1 MSWYQHPRSTSKT
14 DSLKQGER
22 AHNTSATAQH
32 LRPAH
37 LPVAPVSLPLF
48 QTNFHARTT
57 RTTTS
62 CCLPEKLCCYAKH
75 IFSSERVRNNRR
87 LRTGCTLSAR
97 AHLLPTACNRIGR
110 KTSARK
116 SAVLRFRRPSRLR
129 HDSARGGRV
138 SRNST
143 YANFTKKTNPN
154 NPHRDHC
161 AQHFQTWGGC
171 TRRAEE
177 V

>member
-1 MSWYQHPRSTSKT
+1 M
-14 DSLKQGER
+14 
-22 AHNTSATAQH
+22 
-32 LRPAH
+32 PA
-37 LPVAPVSLPLF
+37 APVSLPF
-48 QTNFHARTT
+48 SKHTFRTNPCAQYQTLQRIAVYQKNCVAVQNIF
-57 RTTTS
+57 
-62 CCLPEKLCCYAKH
+62 
-75 IFSSERVRNNRR
+75 FSSDRVRNNRR

-161 AQHFQTWGGC
+161 AQHLKNHGRLRTSTGGGD
-171 TRRAEE
+171 TRTC
-177 V
+177 

>member
-1 MSWYQHPRSTSKT
+1 MSWYQHPRTTSQT

-32 LRPAH
+32 PRPAH
-37 LPVAPVSLPLF
+37 LPAAPVSLPLSKRHVPNEPLRAISN
-48 QTNFHARTT
+48 TA
-57 RTTTS
+57 TS

-75 IFSSERVRNNRR
+75 IFSSDRVRNNWK

-97 AHLLPTACNRIGR
+97 AHILPTACNRIGR

-161 AQHFQTWGGC
+161 A
-171 TRRAEE
+171 
-177 V
+177 